1 MEWFDKALY
10 LGTAMDWEP
19 PRVVADWEVDCEA
32 EDHSHATP
40 LVHARALSQYRAQF
54 LRIEPRAS
62 TTEQLT
68 RMRVAS
74 LERQVS
80 RLIDEVTRLRSAL
93 DLDGEPT
100 DAVDPALKW
109 VADNQR
115 ALQEHARKYVA
126 FTPTEGVIT
135 AAASLKEVY
144 AKLGDRVRNV
154 SIHFVAEPLAHTD
167 E

>member
-1 MEWFDKALY
+1 MPLIDGFVVIGAAGVIL
-10 LGTAMDWEP
+10 LGI
-19 PRVVADWEVDCEA
+19 
-32 EDHSHATP
+32 
-40 LVHARALSQYRAQF
+40 LGIRALRRRVQPEIAGSENAHEVMEQKRRRCYFCRKH
-54 LRIEPRAS
+54 
-62 TTEQLT
+62 TEA
-68 RMRVAS
+68 R
-74 LERQVS
+74 
-80 RLIDEVTRLRSAL
+80 
-93 DLDGEPT
+93 GEPT

-154 SIHFVAEPLAHTD
+154 SIHFVAEAQSLSDDVLKTGSEIGKCHDGA
-167 E
+167 